1 MPTAGASFGALRHRN
16 FRLFIFGQ
24 FVSLCGTWM
33 QTVALGWLALTLSNS
48 ALKVGLVTT
57 LGALPV
63 LMFTLYGGV
72 IADRVDKRKALLFLQ
87 SLLLCD
93 ALALG
98 LLNAFGAITMP
109 WVYGLAF
116 FGGLVSAFEIPIRQ
130 SFLVEL
136 VGKSDLMNAIA
147 LNSSAFNLSR
157 VFGPALAGTIVATL
171 GTAVCFFLNAASFLA
186 VLIGLTMIRADPAHA
201 LLPHGRRAGLR
212 EGVSHIFGS
221 AWPRA
226 LVILV
231 AIFSVFGASF
241 IAMLPVYAREVLH
254 TGAGGYGAL
263 MSAFGVGAAAGA
275 LSVAG
280 VGHRI
285 RREPTAV
292 WAGVTLGV
300 TLLLLGLAHSL
311 GLALLVLIVAGLSM
325 ALNAIMTN
333 TVLQTGAPDY
343 LRGQVVGFY
352 SFIVVGLVPF
362 GSLQAGWISEHFGAG
377 AALLLGGAICLVA
390 AAIAAWRMQRFP
402 GSGERE
408 ARSVERTAVAGDA
421 STELLDEVVQF
432 PLPTPRSPL
441 PEDKP

>member
-24 FVSLCGTWM
+24 FVSLCGSWM
-33 QTVALGWLALTLSNS
+33 QTVALGWLALELSNS
-48 ALKVGLVTT
+48 AFQVGLVTT

-63 LMFTLYGGV
+63 LLFTLYGGV
-72 IADRVDKRKALLFLQ
+72 IADRVDKRRALLFLQ
-87 SLLLCD
+87 SLLLLD
-93 ALALG
+93 ALGLG

-130 SFLVEL
+130 SFFVEL

-157 VFGPALAGTIVATL
+157 VFGPALAGTIIATL
-171 GTAVCFFLNAASFLA
+171 GTAICFFLNAASFLA
-186 VLIGLTMIRADPAHA
+186 VLIGLLLIRADPALA
-201 LLPHGRRAGLR
+201 LERHSRRVGLR
-212 EGVSHIFGS
+212 EGVTHIFGS
-221 AWPRA
+221 AWPRT

-231 AIFSVFGASF
+231 AVFSVFGASF
-241 IAMLPVYAREVLH
+241 IAVLPVYARDVLH
-254 TGAGGYGAL
+254 AGAGGYGAL

-275 LSVAG
+275 LGIAG

-292 WAGVTLGV
+292 WAGV
-300 TLLLLGLAHSL
+300 SL
-311 GLALLVLIVAGLSM
+311 GAALVLLALVPSLALALFVLVAAGLSM

-352 SFIVVGLVPF
+352 SFIVVGLNPF
-362 GSLQAGWISEHFGAG
+362 GSLQAGWISEHAG
-377 AALLLGGAICLVA
+377 TRTALLIGGSICLVSA
-390 AAIAAWRMQRFP
+390 SWFAWKMGTGRGMLRAGRGP
-402 GSGERE
+402 VTGSGDVPVGIPGVGEQ
-408 ARSVERTAVAGDA
+408 V
-421 STELLDEVVQF
+421 
-432 PLPTPRSPL
+432 PLPAPRSL
-441 PEDKP
+441 PEDHR

>member
-24 FVSLCGTWM
+24 FVSLCGSWM
-33 QTVALGWLALTLSNS
+33 QTVALGWLALELSNS
-48 ALKVGLVTT
+48 AFKVGLVTT

-63 LMFTLYGGV
+63 LLFTLYGGV
-72 IADRVDKRKALLFLQ
+72 IADRVDKRRALLILQ
-87 SLLLCD
+87 SLLLLD

-109 WVYGLAF
+109 LVYGLAF

-157 VFGPALAGTIVATL
+157 VFGPALAGTIIATL
-171 GTAVCFFLNAASFLA
+171 GTAVCFFLNAVSFLA
-186 VLIGLTMIRADPAHA
+186 VLVGLMMIRADPALAIHR
-201 LLPHGRRAGLR
+201 PSRRASLR
-212 EGVSHIFGS
+212 EGVAHIFGS
-221 AWPRA
+221 SWPKT

-231 AIFSVFGASF
+231 AVFSVFGASF
-241 IAMLPVYAREVLH
+241 IAVLPVYARDVLH
-254 TGAGGYGAL
+254 AGAGGYGAL

-275 LSVAG
+275 LSIAG
-280 VGHRI
+280 IGHRI

-292 WAGVTLGV
+292 WAGVALGAALV
-300 TLLLLGLAHSL
+300 LLGLVPNL
-311 GLALLVLIVAGLSM
+311 GLAFLVLVGAGLSM
-325 ALNAIMTN
+325 AVNAIMTN

-352 SFIVVGLVPF
+352 SFIVVGFNPF
-362 GSLQAGWISEHFGAG
+362 GSLQAGWISEHAG
-377 AALLLGGAICLVA
+377 TTAALLIGGAICLA
-390 AAIAAWRMQRFP
+390 TAGAAAWRMRRFDVIP
-402 GSGERE
+402 GRVPVQSPPLP
-408 ARSVERTAVAGDA
+408 GDLPA
-421 STELLDEVVQF
+421 ALTDEVV
-432 PLPTPRSPL
+432 RR
-441 PEDKP
+441 

>member
-24 FVSLCGTWM
+24 FVSLCGSWM

-48 ALKVGLVTT
+48 AFQVGLVTT

-72 IADRVDKRKALLFLQ
+72 IADRVDKRRALLLLQ

-93 ALALG
+93 ALVLG

-157 VFGPALAGTIVATL
+157 VFGPALAGTVIATL

-186 VLIGLTMIRADPAHA
+186 VLVGLVMITADPALATQRHS
-201 LLPHGRRAGLR
+201 RRAGLR
-212 EGVSHIFGS
+212 EGVAHIFGS
-221 AWPRA
+221 SWPRT

-231 AIFSVFGASF
+231 AVFSVFGASF
-241 IAMLPVYAREVLH
+241 IAMLPVYARDVLH
-254 TGAGGYGAL
+254 AGAGGYGAL

-275 LSVAG
+275 LSIAAA
-280 VGHRI
+280 GHRI

-292 WAGVTLGV
+292 WAGLSLGSALV
-300 TLLLLGLAHSL
+300 LLGLLHSF
-311 GLALLVLIVAGLSM
+311 GLALVVLVAAGLSM

-352 SFIVVGLVPF
+352 SFIVVGLNPF
-362 GSLQAGWISEHFGAG
+362 GSLQAGWISEHFGTG
-377 AALLLGGAICLVA
+377 TALLTGGSLCFVA
-390 AAIAAWRMQRFP
+390 AGTAAWRMRRFDAVP
-402 GSGERE
+402 GTLPAVPRILPGDPPADAALLTDADHPPLADSG
-408 ARSVERTAVAGDA
+408 
-421 STELLDEVVQF
+421 
-432 PLPTPRSPL
+432 PRS
-441 PEDKP
+441 

>member
-48 ALKVGLVTT
+48 ALQVGLVTT

-63 LMFTLYGGV
+63 LFFTLYGGV
-72 IADRVDKRKALLFLQ
+72 IADRVDKRKALFLLQ

-98 LLNAFGAITMP
+98 LLNALGAITMP
-109 WVYGLAF
+109 WVYALAF

-157 VFGPALAGTIVATL
+157 VFGPALAGTVIATL
-171 GTAVCFFLNAASFLA
+171 GTAVCFFLNSASFLA
-186 VLIGLTMIRADPAHA
+186 VLIGLMMIRADPALA
-201 LLPHGRRAGLR
+201 LERYGRRASLR
-212 EGVSHIFGS
+212 EGVAHIFGS
-221 AWPRA
+221 AWPRT
-226 LVILV
+226 LVVLV
-231 AIFSVFGASF
+231 AIISVFGASF
-241 IAMLPVYAREVLH
+241 IAMLPVYARDVLH
-254 TGAGGYGAL
+254 AGAGGYGAL

-275 LSVAG
+275 LSIAA

-292 WAGVTLGV
+292 WAGLSLGI
-300 TLLLLGLAHSL
+300 LLVLLSLMHSL
-311 GLALLVLIVAGLSM
+311 GLAIVVLIAAGLSM
-325 ALNAIMTN
+325 SLNAIMTN

-352 SFIVVGLVPF
+352 SFIVVGLNPF
-362 GSLQAGWISEHFGAG
+362 GSLQAGWISEHAG
-377 AALLLGGAICLVA
+377 TGMALLVGGSLCLVSA
-390 AAIAAWRMQRFP
+390 GSAAWRMRRFDQP
-402 GSGERE
+402 SLS
-408 ARSVERTAVAGDA
+408 A
-421 STELLDEVVQF
+421 
-432 PLPTPRSPL
+432 PRSPL
-441 PEDKP
+441 ADEGP

>member
-1 MPTAGASFGALRHRN
+1 MDVSPAGIPRSPLPAARSQSFGALRHRN

-24 FVSLCGTWM
+24 FVSLCGSWM
-33 QTVALGWLALTLSNS
+33 QAVALGWLALELSNS
-48 ALKVGLVTT
+48 AFKVGLVTT

-72 IADRVDKRKALLFLQ
+72 IADRVDKRRALLVLQ

-98 LLNAFGAITMP
+98 LLNAFGVITMA
-109 WVYGLAF
+109 WVYALAF

-157 VFGPALAGTIVATL
+157 VFGPALAGTIIATL
-171 GTAVCFFLNAASFLA
+171 GTAVNFFLNALSFLA
-186 VLIGLTMIRADPAHA
+186 VLIGLAMIRADPALA
-201 LLPHGRRAGLR
+201 IQRQSRRAGLR
-212 EGVSHIFGS
+212 EGVAHIFGS
-221 AWPRA
+221 VWPRT

-241 IAMLPVYAREVLH
+241 VAVLPVYARDVLH
-254 TGAGGYGAL
+254 AGAGGYGAL

-275 LSVAG
+275 LSIAG

-292 WAGVTLGV
+292 RAGLALGAA
-300 TLLLLGLAHSL
+300 LLLLGLVHSL
-311 GLALLVLIVAGLSM
+311 GLALIILMAAGLSM

-352 SFIVVGLVPF
+352 SFLVVGLNPL
-362 GSLQAGWISEHFGAG
+362 GSLQAGWISEHAG
-377 AALLLGGAICLVA
+377 TTTAMLVGGSICLVA
-390 AAIAAWRMQRFP
+390 AASAAWRM
-402 GSGERE
+402 SG
-408 ARSVERTAVAGDA
+408 
-421 STELLDEVVQF
+421 
-432 PLPTPRSPL
+432 SPL
-441 PEDKP
+441 PAEDP